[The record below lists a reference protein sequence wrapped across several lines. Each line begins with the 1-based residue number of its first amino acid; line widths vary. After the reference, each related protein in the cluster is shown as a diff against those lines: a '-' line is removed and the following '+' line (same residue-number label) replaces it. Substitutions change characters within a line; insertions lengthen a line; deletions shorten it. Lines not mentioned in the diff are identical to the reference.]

1 MMRSGLPLGLMAFR
15 TYRNGFAVMRAL
27 VSGRRLE
34 AVRRDGSKVTF
45 HSDREIIFDMLS
57 QRNRL
62 HGKDFAVEFEGT
74 TAIIDKRF
82 RLVDA
87 VHNGGIYP
95 IFIRDCYR
103 DLTVDGR
110 IVIDI
115 GANIADS
122 CIYFVMRG
130 AQKVVGFEP
139 FPHNYDTA
147 VRNVEDNGL
156 AERIN
161 LVMAGCSGERGRIT
175 VDMGTSNTMSQ
186 AEDLRVGATVP
197 IYDLAQIVSEHGGD
211 VLKIDCEGCEYDAII
226 ASSNTTLQNFQ
237 QIIIEFHH
245 GYSELKRK
253 LEDANFHVSYNVTGY
268 WASRKML
275 TGHILAT
282 RQGPRQQIETITQ

>member
-1 MMRSGLPLGLMAFR
+1 
-15 TYRNGFAVMRAL
+15 
-27 VSGRRLE
+27 
-34 AVRRDGSKVTF
+34 
-45 HSDREIIFDMLS
+45 
-57 QRNRL
+57 
-62 HGKDFAVEFEGT
+62 
-74 TAIIDKRF
+74 
-82 RLVDA
+82 
-87 VHNGGIYP
+87 
-95 IFIRDCYR
+95 
-103 DLTVDGR
+103 
-110 IVIDI
+110 
-115 GANIADS
+115 
-122 CIYFVMRG
+122 MRG